1 MSFAAKLAAFSVA
14 TSAAL
19 ATSAVLLTAEPV
31 KIEYESVKP
40 DSAKAKE
47 LWGDILPNVEMAGG
61 QPPSVFVAKTGDGL
75 EISLIYASNMCSM
88 DKCPIRVFEEGIKI
102 EDTMGCYNV
111 TEHQLAESRRAMV
124 ACDDVILINRKK

>member
-1 MSFAAKLAAFSVA
+1 MSFAAKLVAFSVA
-14 TSAAL
+14 TSVGLAL
-19 ATSAVLLTAEPV
+19 SPVLINAEPI

-47 LWGDILPNVEMAGG
+47 LWGDILPDVEMAGDK
-61 QPPSVFVAKTGDGL
+61 QPSVFVAKTDDGL

-88 DKCPIRVFEEGIKI
+88 DKCPIRVFEDGVKI
-102 EDTMGCYNV
+102 EDTMGCYNI
-111 TEHQLAESRRAMV
+111 TEHQLAESRSAMV